1 MKVLLVNKFH
11 YRKGGSETYYLTLAE
26 ALRARGHEVIFF
38 AMKDEEKNLPCDQE
52 RYFVSNASVHGGIKS
67 KLNMVLH
74 MNYSKEAYRNMTQ
87 LLKAEKPD
95 LVILNLVL
103 IGQFGSGSYLC
114 FVAIIQSFIALSH
127 TKKGESV
134 GIVEGIIFTLLYV
147 GFGIFGI
154 VTAPDF
160 IPAINYKNMLEILPI
175 LGALAQM
182 VSVFVRDEQAT
193 RKWLLWNTVFWMI
206 YAAAV
211 GSSVFINDFLAFVS
225 ISSALYKYRKKNND
239 KTPA

>member
-1 MKVLLVNKFH
+1 MSYLLGQFFGLLTPICSIITPFLKKKWQLLVAN
-11 YRKGGSETYYLTLAE
+11 
-26 ALRARGHEVIFF
+26 
-38 AMKDEEKNLPCDQE
+38 
-52 RYFVSNASVHGGIKS
+52 
-67 KLNMVLH
+67 VLI
-74 MNYSKEAYRNMTQ
+74 NV
-87 LLKAEKPD
+87 
-95 LVILNLVL
+95 LVILNLLL

-160 IPAINYKNMLEILPI
+160 IPAVNYKNMLELLPI